1 MLLNLFYNYYI
12 HDLTKFNLR
21 NKSAFI
27 SLAKEKGLFENAVF
41 TLCYAKNGGYMSIGG
56 YTYKYHKSSIQY
68 FNYISRSGRMYE
80 IPLKKI
86 SINNKDDEFEF
97 IDIDNKYFTVIDSG
111 TTLTIFPYYLKER
124 FISKF
129 ATYCKKNDCGIN
141 YNSGSCFNLKSGV
154 NLEDLNNKLPTI
166 SFIFS
171 STDKTNKNHV
181 QINWYPSNYIT
192 PNEINSSNYC
202 LGISGM

>member
-1 MLLNLFYNYYI
+1 MLQHVAIINITQMESEVDYTQELDYLFNNLKSRLLYYLSEI
-12 HDLTKFNLR
+12 INQHPL
-21 NKSAFI
+21 FI
-27 SLAKEKGLFENAVF
+27 NAQ
-41 TLCYAKNGGYMSIGG
+41 L
-56 YTYKYHKSSIQY
+56 
-68 FNYISRSGRMYE
+68 
-80 IPLKKI
+80 
-86 SINNKDDEFEF
+86 
-97 IDIDNKYFTVIDSG
+97 DIDNKYFTVIDSG